1 MSEPERPP
9 SHYEKGLA
17 SGFDDAS
24 QGRSDTDCDGFVT
37 ATSVLRILRFLAG
50 DALPPAT
57 GCAQIGSPLS
67 G

>member
-17 SGFDDAS
+17 SGFDDAW
-24 QGRSDTDCDGFVT
+24 QYRPDTDCDGFVT
-37 ATSVLRILRFLAG
+37 ANNVLRILRFLAG
-50 DALPPAT
+50 DALPQPT
-57 GCAQIGSPLS
+57 GCAQVGSPLS

>member
-9 SHYEKGLA
+9 SHCERGLA
-17 SGFDDAS
+17 SGFGDACH
-24 QGRSDTDCDGFVT
+24 GRSDTDCDGFVT
-37 ATSVLRILRFLAG
+37 ANDVLRILRFLAG
-50 DALPPAT
+50 DALPQPT